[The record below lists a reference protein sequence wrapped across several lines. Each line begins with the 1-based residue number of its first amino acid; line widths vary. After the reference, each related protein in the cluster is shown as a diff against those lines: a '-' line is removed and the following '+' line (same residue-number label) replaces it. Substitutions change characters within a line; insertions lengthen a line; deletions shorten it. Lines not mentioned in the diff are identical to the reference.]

1 MSMWKRAFL
10 SIRRRKVKSLILFL
24 IMLIVFSGLAGGAV
38 AEKTMTDIQKQLQ
51 KNIGLG
57 FVITGKTNNL
67 KEPAAKKVFKNKN
80 IKKYN
85 FRQNTVANLIGAET
99 VQSEKGAQLDEK
111 IAKTGN
117 TEVAGSTDSALNE
130 EFVGGLAYLKKGRQ
144 VKPKDKN
151 VAVVNEKF
159 ASKNKLAIGRELQL
173 KGKNGKVKLKVIG
186 IYKGEGKQNPNMP
199 WLSSENTL
207 FTDISSVQKLSGKT
221 VLESAEYFVS
231 NPKLLKKT
239 IDDVKKA
246 DLPWSKLELKD
257 NSNKYADV
265 LKAIDN
271 VKNMIT
277 IFVLGLGILS
287 IVILSL
293 VMIFRIRG
301 RMHEIG
307 VLISL
312 GNSRGNITGQIL
324 VELGLIAVIS
334 LGCAIPIGNIMARSI
349 GTLLS
354 DSMASEGGYAVQV
367 FNNLNTYLD
376 ICGYLKIIGIG
387 MAVTILSVLIAMIP
401 ILKSKPKDI
410 LSKLS

>member
-231 NPKLLKKT
+231 NSKLLKKT
-239 IDDVKKA
+239 IDDVKKTRRH
-246 DLPWSKLELKD
+246 S
-257 NSNKYADV
+257 
-265 LKAIDN
+265 
-271 VKNMIT
+271 
-277 IFVLGLGILS
+277 GR
-287 IVILSL
+287 L
-293 VMIFRIRG
+293 VRR
-301 RMHEIG
+301 
-307 VLISL
+307 
-312 GNSRGNITGQIL
+312 
-324 VELGLIAVIS
+324 
-334 LGCAIPIGNIMARSI
+334 
-349 GTLLS
+349 
-354 DSMASEGGYAVQV
+354 
-367 FNNLNTYLD
+367 
-376 ICGYLKIIGIG
+376 
-387 MAVTILSVLIAMIP
+387 
-401 ILKSKPKDI
+401 
-410 LSKLS
+410 

>member
-24 IMLIVFSGLAGGAV
+24 IMLIVFNGLAGGAV

-334 LGCAIPIGNIMARSI
+334 LGCAIPIGNIMAGSI

-354 DSMASEGGYAVQV
+354 DSMASEGGSAV
-367 FNNLNTYLD
+367 
-376 ICGYLKIIGIG
+376 
-387 MAVTILSVLIAMIP
+387 
-401 ILKSKPKDI
+401 
-410 LSKLS
+410 

>member
-1 MSMWKRAFL
+1 M
-10 SIRRRKVKSLILFL
+10 
-24 IMLIVFSGLAGGAV
+24 
-38 AEKTMTDIQKQLQ
+38 
-51 KNIGLG
+51 
-57 FVITGKTNNL
+57 
-67 KEPAAKKVFKNKN
+67 
-80 IKKYN
+80 
-85 FRQNTVANLIGAET
+85 
-99 VQSEKGAQLDEK
+99 
-111 IAKTGN
+111 
-117 TEVAGSTDSALNE
+117 
-130 EFVGGLAYLKKGRQ
+130 KKGRQ

-287 IVILSL
+287 
-293 VMIFRIRG
+293 
-301 RMHEIG
+301 
-307 VLISL
+307 
-312 GNSRGNITGQIL
+312 
-324 VELGLIAVIS
+324 
-334 LGCAIPIGNIMARSI
+334 
-349 GTLLS
+349 
-354 DSMASEGGYAVQV
+354 
-367 FNNLNTYLD
+367 
-376 ICGYLKIIGIG
+376 
-387 MAVTILSVLIAMIP
+387 
-401 ILKSKPKDI
+401 
-410 LSKLS
+410 

>member
-67 KEPAAKKVFKNKN
+67 KEPAAKNVFKNKN

-186 IYKGEGKQNPNMP
+186 IYKGEGKQKPNMP

-334 LGCAIPIGNIMARSI
+334 LGCAIPIGNIMAGSI

-354 DSMASEGGYAVQV
+354 DSMASEGGSAVQV

>member
-1 MSMWKRAFL
+1 M
-10 SIRRRKVKSLILFL
+10 
-24 IMLIVFSGLAGGAV
+24 
-38 AEKTMTDIQKQLQ
+38 
-51 KNIGLG
+51 
-57 FVITGKTNNL
+57 
-67 KEPAAKKVFKNKN
+67 
-80 IKKYN
+80 
-85 FRQNTVANLIGAET
+85 
-99 VQSEKGAQLDEK
+99 QSEKGAQLDEK

-334 LGCAIPIGNIMARSI
+334 LGCAIPIGNIMAGSI

>member
-1 MSMWKRAFL
+1 
-10 SIRRRKVKSLILFL
+10 
-24 IMLIVFSGLAGGAV
+24 MLIVFSGLAGGAV

-67 KEPAAKKVFKNKN
+67 KEPAAKNVFKNKN

-186 IYKGEGKQNPNMP
+186 IYKGEGKQKPNMP

-334 LGCAIPIGNIMARSI
+334 LGCAIPIGNIMAGSI

-354 DSMASEGGYAVQV
+354 DSMASEGGSAVQV